1 MNWTILYVPFRAT
14 WISVSIEF
22 HMFSYRLRE
31 LANFAICNAGDENE
45 ADENVAEEN
54 GEEEYEAQ

>member
-1 MNWTILYVPFRAT
+1 
-14 WISVSIEF
+14 
-22 HMFSYRLRE
+22 MFSYRLRE